1 MTKRMLID
9 ATHAEETRVVVLDG
23 NRLEDFD
30 VETSTKR
37 QLKGNIYL
45 AKVVRVEPSLQAAFV
60 EYGGNRHG
68 FLAFSEIHPDYYQI
82 PVADRQ
88 RLIDQEAEEAQRE
101 EEEVDREL
109 AGGPEAWTQPE
120 PRQMEPE
127 IAPVETVD
135 PWIEPAAGLP
145 DTTAE
150 MLRDSFPEP
159 EPEASAPD
167 APSALPRSGDSIAGG
182 TAMASA
188 HDAAVPVTAP
198 AGDLGDH
205 VTGAAAVAPVD
216 ATPEPA
222 DSGPS
227 PAETAVPVILVET
240 VPSHDAATAAASVE
254 ASPTGPAQDSPA
266 RGIVTPAAEY
276 EAWQP
281 AASEYAA
288 SQHAASEPAAPTPAE
303 AEPAA
308 SEHEAAEPA
317 ATEPA
322 VPEHGEEPDPPA
334 RRAQP
339 LIIEPDTRSGPAET
353 GTADDE
359 PDAFTLVG
367 PADAASEADT
377 EHDPDLADD
386 DSESVPETRPPETVG
401 GEPDGADEQREHRR
415 PSRYLRNY
423 KIQEVIHRRQ
433 ILLVQVVKEERGT
446 KGAALT
452 TYLSLAG
459 RFSVLMPNSPRGGG
473 ISRKITSVSDRRRLK
488 EVIAEL
494 DMPKGMG
501 LIVRTAGANR
511 PKPEI
516 KRDCEY
522 LLRLWDDIRE
532 HTLKSVAPALIYEEA
547 SLIKRAIR
555 DVYSRDIDEILVD
568 GEEGWHAA
576 HEFMRMLM
584 PSHAKKVQLW
594 RDPSQPLFAKY
605 QVEAQLDAMLQ
616 PTVQLRSGG
625 YLVIN
630 QAEALVAIDVNSG
643 RSTRER
649 NVEETALRT
658 NLEAA
663 DEVARQLRLRDLA
676 GLIVIDFIDMDVKKH
691 NAMVERRMKEAL
703 KNDRARIQV
712 GHISHFGLLEMS
724 RQRLRPSLAEA
735 SFILCPHCG
744 GTGHV
749 RSTENA
755 AIHVLRGIEDEG
767 SKHRAAEIVVL
778 MATPIALYILNHK
791 RDRLR
796 EIELRYAMRVT
807 ILGDDTQV
815 ASQFRIDRVRPQ
827 IAREDAP
834 TAITPDAPQATLPA
848 PRFEPEETDDLGE
861 EDEAV
866 MDEPVGDG
874 SAEEESGGDE
884 SGAEEDGAD
893 EASSEGAP
901 AEGAEGA
908 AEQAERRRRRRRRRR
923 SGRREDGGQLPL
935 AEVAVGAALAEA
947 EPASAQDQIRGEP
960 GLAAAEEDLTG
971 PETHIEGVPEHGEPA
986 GEDDARRRRGR
997 RGGRRRRR
1005 EPGEAEG
1012 SPFAIPGVE
1021 QPDLPPVYI
1030 GPTPANPFGGHAFDI
1045 FDVLEQVEA
1054 SATARQEPAES
1065 VARQSLPEP
1074 ETLMARAE
1082 PEAAAA
1088 PAELESLAA
1097 RAEPEAVA
1105 APAAQESLAAQA
1117 EPESLA
1123 APAQQESLTAR
1134 AESGNL
1140 AAPADL
1146 ENLAAPAIPEALT
1159 ASSEPEIVNAAALKP
1174 TQTESEGELAAA
1186 EPAPPQA
1193 GAQPPSMPDTTL
1205 PEVAN
1210 DVGSSPAIRPVI
1222 IGSGEQPAQK
1232 KRGWWRR

>member
-88 RLIDQEAEEAQRE
+88 RLIDQEAEEARRE

-109 AGGPEAWTQPE
+109 AGGPEAWTPPAQRRE
-120 PRQMEPE
+120 VEPE
-127 IAPVETVD
+127 IAAVD
-135 PWIEPAAGLP
+135 PAGRLDGAAAGMP
-145 DTTAE
+145 
-150 MLRDSFPEP
+150 RDGAGAREAR
-159 EPEASAPD
+159 EAADDLASASFGP
-167 APSALPRSGDSIAGG
+167 GDSVTGG
-182 TAMASA
+182 TATAGAEDEAPPAASA
-188 HDAAVPVTAP
+188 D
-198 AGDLGDH
+198 GLGGH
-205 VTGAAAVAPVD
+205 VTGGAAVAPVD
-216 ATPEPA
+216 AAPGPA
-222 DSGPS
+222 DP
-227 PAETAVPVILVET
+227 VPPMAYTVATVIPPE
-240 VPSHDAATAAASVE
+240 AATSLGVAIVAAPVE
-254 ASPTGPAQDSPA
+254 PPPTEPAQDSPA
-266 RGIVTPAAEY
+266 GGLATPPWEP
-276 EAWQP
+276 EASEQGASEHRASEHGDAP
-281 AASEYAA
+281 AASEAA
-288 SQHAASEPAAPTPAE
+288 APGPAAPAPAASEPAAPTPA
-303 AEPAA
+303 APAPAA
-308 SEHEAAEPA
+308 SEP
-317 ATEPA
+317 
-322 VPEHGEEPDPPA
+322 GEEPDPPA

-339 LIIEPDTRSGPAET
+339 MVIEQEILTGPVESA
-353 GTADDE
+353 TADDE
-359 PDAFTLVG
+359 PDVFLPHS
-367 PADAASEADT
+367 PADAASEADI
-377 EHDPDLADD
+377 DPDLADD
-386 DSESVPETRPPETVG
+386 DSESVPETPPPETVG
-401 GEPDGADEQREHRR
+401 GESDSADEHRERR
-415 PSRYLRNY
+415 PPSRYLRNY
-423 KIQEVIHRRQ
+423 KIQEVIRRRQ

-452 TYLSLAG
+452 TYISLAG

-473 ISRKITSVSDRRRLK
+473 ISRKITSASDRRRLK
-488 EVIAEL
+488 DIISEL

-555 DVYSRDIDEILVD
+555 DVYSRDIDEIQVD
-568 GEEGWHAA
+568 GEEGWRAA

-594 RDPSQPLFAKY
+594 RDPSQPLLTKY

-616 PTVQLRSGG
+616 PNVQLRSGG

-630 QAEALVAIDVNSG
+630 QTEALVAIDVNSG

-658 NLEAA
+658 NLEAS

-676 GLIVIDFIDMDVKKH
+676 GLIVIDFIDMESKKH
-691 NAMVERRMKEAL
+691 NAMVERRLKEGL

-767 SKHRAAEIVVL
+767 SKRRAAEIVTY

-796 EIELRYAMRVT
+796 EIEQRYAMRVT
-807 ILGDDTQV
+807 ITGDDTQV
-815 ASQFRIDRVRPQ
+815 DSQFRIERMRPQ
-827 IAREDAP
+827 VAREDAP
-834 TAITPDAPQATLPA
+834 AAITPDSPQAALPA
-848 PRFEPEETDDLGE
+848 PRFEPEDADVLVEDDDPIVDDYGGEASGEDDSGIEEEGAEDAGGE
-861 EDEAV
+861 ETR
-866 MDEPVGDG
+866 
-874 SAEEESGGDE
+874 
-884 SGAEEDGAD
+884 
-893 EASSEGAP
+893 
-901 AEGAEGA
+901 AEGAETTEEK

-923 SGRREDGGQLPL
+923 GGRHEDGMASPP
-935 AEVAVGAALAEA
+935 AEIASDAVRAEA
-947 EPASAQDQIRGEP
+947 EPAAAPDQTAVP
-960 GLAAAEEDLTG
+960 DWGLAEQGSADEGMAG
-971 PETHIEGVPEHGEPA
+971 PDMHVEGVPEHAEQA

-1005 EPGEAEG
+1005 EPGDGEG
-1012 SPFAIPGVE
+1012 SPFASPGAE
-1021 QPDLPPVYI
+1021 QPDLPIYI
-1030 GPTPANPFGGHAFDI
+1030 GPTPANPFGGQAFDI

-1054 SATARQEPAES
+1054 NAAVRHEPAEP
-1065 VARQSLPEP
+1065 AMRQPSPESEIQAEP
-1074 ETLMARAE
+1074 ETLS
-1082 PEAAAA
+1082 A
-1088 PAELESLAA
+1088 P
-1097 RAEPEAVA
+1097 
-1105 APAAQESLAAQA
+1105 
-1117 EPESLA
+1117 
-1123 APAQQESLTAR
+1123 
-1134 AESGNL
+1134 
-1140 AAPADL
+1140 
-1146 ENLAAPAIPEALT
+1146 
-1159 ASSEPEIVNAAALKP
+1159 SEREIVNATAP
-1174 TQTESEGELAAA
+1174 EPMPPESGGGLAAE
-1186 EPAPPQA
+1186 EPAPSEVGTQSEPA
-1193 GAQPPSMPDTTL
+1193 PL
-1205 PEVAN
+1205 EVAN
-1210 DVGSSPAIRPVI
+1210 DVAPEPAIRPVI
-1222 IGSGEQPAQK
+1222 VGSGEEPAEK